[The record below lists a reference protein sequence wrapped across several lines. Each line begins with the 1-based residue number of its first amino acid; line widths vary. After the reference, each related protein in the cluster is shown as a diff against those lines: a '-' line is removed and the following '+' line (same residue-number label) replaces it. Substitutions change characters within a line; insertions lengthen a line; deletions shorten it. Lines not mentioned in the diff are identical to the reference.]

1 MASLDDITCTGRRRR
16 RRGGPVKNPL
26 PGLDGHRVGLA
37 SGPEGRRPVRWGST
51 TPGSPHAG
59 SCLRPWREAALPAHG
74 AGTRVRESECTSH
87 TVRAA
92 GHFHVTGGHGCPS
105 AAAVRQGH
113 PSPRSPEPPREI
125 PRNPKKP
132 QGSRERPGSPLPK
145 NPQGSPRIPG
155 DDRVTPAPAR
165 VQFGSPPPLPFSFP
179 LPSSLPPFSLP
190 VRTPARFPRRL
201 HRTCGCSL
209 EGHAPCGQGHPE
221 AVFWSGAARVTP
233 PLFPHHRRPGRV
245 TPPRDPPARPTL
257 ARPGPGALA
266 AVAPPGSPP
275 RTSVTGSG
283 RPRHGPR
290 GFSRGPQRV

>member
-16 RRGGPVKNPL
+16 RRGGPVKNPP
-26 PGLDGHRVGLA
+26 PGLDGHREGLA

-59 SCLRPWREAALPAHG
+59 SCLRPWREAALPADG
-74 AGTRVRESECTSH
+74 AGTRVREFECTSH

-125 PRNPKKP
+125 PRNPKDPGSGQGHPSPRIPKDP
-132 QGSRERPGSPLPK
+132 QGSRETTGSPLRPR
-145 NPQGSPRIPG
+145 GSNL
-155 DDRVTPAPAR
+155 APLLPSPSPSLSLLL
-165 VQFGSPPPLPFSFP
+165 SPP
-179 LPSSLPPFSLP
+179 SLCRSVHPRAFRVGFTGHVG
-190 VRTPARFPRRL
+190 VRSRDTPR
-201 HRTCGCSL
+201 
-209 EGHAPCGQGHPE
+209 
-221 AVFWSGAARVTP
+221 AARVTP
-233 PLFPHHRRPGRV
+233 RRSFG
-245 TPPRDPPARPTL
+245 PARPGSPHPFSRTTDARAGSPLLETL
-257 ARPGPGALA
+257 RRVRPSPP

-283 RPRHGPR
+283 RPRRGPR
-290 GFSRGPQRV
+290 GFSPGPYRV